1 MVHLLTLLDTIF
13 DDELNPLTNTAHP
26 VGMEL
31 VDDIKGRWP
40 RITVMVFNHETF
52 KLKDS

>member
-1 MVHLLTLLDTIF
+1 MVQLLTLLDTIF
-13 DDELNPLTNTAHP
+13 DDKLNRLKNTAHP

-31 VDDIKGRWP
+31 LDDIKGRWP
-40 RITVMVFNHETF
+40 RITVTVFNHETF